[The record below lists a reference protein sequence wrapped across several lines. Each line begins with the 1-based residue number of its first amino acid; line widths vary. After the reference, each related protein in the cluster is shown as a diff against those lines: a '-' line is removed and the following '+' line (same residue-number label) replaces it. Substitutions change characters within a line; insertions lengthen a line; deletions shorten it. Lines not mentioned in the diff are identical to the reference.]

1 MVDALTERAL
11 VQTSAKKLR
20 HEHIR
25 NLLDLIAG
33 ARMPFDANAQ
43 IAEFFD
49 PAPDGRACHADFA
62 SNFRPADHD
71 HRVVGKHREE
81 RVDATISRPSRICQR
96 HYDSGNFR
104 MPEQETIFH
113 PASTP
118 EFASRGACWK
128 LYGHGSPRTFSV
140 YGNAV
145 PLGGR
150 AKIPLELRETLAHF
164 VDLCWPSGERRFEPL
179 HDVFRRAAAKCLVL
193 EPLLLRSN
201 ILRETFEVLAQTRNL
216 ALDVEGRIIADK
228 QVKVLGGTDDAFC
241 GIKRRLR
248 EG

>member
-1 MVDALTERAL
+1 MMDALAQRT
-11 VQTSAKKLR
+11 VMQTFAQKLR
-20 HEHIR
+20 YEHVR
-25 NLLDLIAG
+25 NFLDLIAG

-43 IAEFFD
+43 IAKFFD
-49 PAPDGRACHADFA
+49 PAPDGRPRHADFA
-62 SNFRPADHD
+62 SDFCPADHD
-71 HRVVGKHREE
+71 HGVVGEHCEE

-96 HYDSGNFR
+96 HDDSGNFR
-104 MPEQETIFH
+104 MPEQENIFH

-118 EFASRGACWK
+118 KFASRGAFWK

-145 PLGGR
+145 PLRGR
-150 AKIPLELRETLAHF
+150 AKIPLELRETFAHF
-164 VDLCWPSGERRFEPL
+164 VELCSPFGERRFEPL

-201 ILRETFEVLAQTRNL
+201 ILRETFEVFAQTRNL

-228 QVKVLGGTDDAFC
+228 
-241 GIKRRLR
+241 
-248 EG
+248 